1 MNITLQTLLAI
12 LLAVLTFPSQ
22 AAPYAIATRDIQ
34 LNGYNVSVDSF
45 NSMDPLRSTGGQ
57 YDPLKGGG
65 DASIVGSEAGVH
77 NANNVGNVQ
86 LFGKLATSLP
96 FVLEMGAQ
104 SSIGSAA
111 WHQSGQVGIEP
122 GFQTTDFAFIFPD
135 AQPPFGGVVPT
146 SGIYNGVA
154 YTYILA
160 SGGYSLSSLTLSG
173 GQQMLVTGPATL
185 KVSANVNLSGNSSIV
200 VAPSGSLQL
209 YVGGTANLRGNGIVN
224 QGAPQ
229 SFAYFGTGSNPTL
242 NLRVTTPFVG
252 LIYAPNAVCTI
263 SSSGNTSANVQGAI
277 VARTLVLG
285 THLEFHF
292 DEGL

>member
-1 MNITLQTLLAI
+1 MKTRPRIFLACLLAW
-12 LLAVLTFPSQ
+12 LPLASQ
-22 AAPYAIATRDIQ
+22 SAPFAIATRDIQ

-86 LFGKLATSLP
+86 LFGKVATSLP

-146 SGIYNGVA
+146 SGIISEA
-154 YTYILA
+154 MA
-160 SGGYSLSSLTLSG
+160 S
-173 GQQMLVTGPATL
+173 
-185 KVSANVNLSGNSSIV
+185 
-200 VAPSGSLQL
+200 
-209 YVGGTANLRGNGIVN
+209 
-224 QGAPQ
+224 
-229 SFAYFGTGSNPTL
+229 
-242 NLRVTTPFVG
+242 
-252 LIYAPNAVCTI
+252 LIKERRRALPI
-263 SSSGNTSANVQGAI
+263 SER
-277 VARTLVLG
+277 ARIPL
-285 THLEFHF
+285 
-292 DEGL
+292 